1 MINDVP
7 TTDVAKGLVFHKLLH
22 SILII
27 IEAAKINRSKKRS
40 SNQII
45 WLRRRFCYANTFRA
59 TVYDYVC

>member
-7 TTDVAKGLVFHKLLH
+7 TTDVAKGLVFHKLPH

-27 IEAAKINRSKKRS
+27 IEAAKINRSKKMS

-45 WLRRRFCYANTFRA
+45 
-59 TVYDYVC
+59 